1 MTKPHI
7 APPEISKEVEQA
19 LSFYPQLQQIPIEF
33 RFKKKIRKSFMQAQP
48 LFRSLINPSKKRKYL
63 VLISEKMEIENHRFS
78 INEMDTDVL
87 IGWLGHELGHIVDY
101 QRYSNLGLIIF
112 GLRYLIQQPF
122 LKEAERRADQ
132 NAIQSGM
139 YDYIIATKNFILN
152 HVHLSDTYKNRIKR
166 LYLSPEEIVH
176 MVNEMDKGEIE
187 KEVNMELQKR

>member
-48 LFRSLINPSKKRKYL
+48 LFRSLINPRKKRKYL

-132 NAIQSGM
+132 NAIQNGM

-187 KEVNMELQKR
+187 KEVNMELQNR